1 MARSGDDAAA
11 PLPHAYPMRAEFTL
25 QEPKVLAL
33 YEAVLDE
40 LGISAGTRLLE
51 VACGP
56 GLFLRLAAQRGAV
69 VSGVDPE
76 APFIAI
82 ARERVPD
89 AALVVGG
96 IESLPFADR
105 AFDVVTGFN
114 AFQFSAD
121 PPRALREAARVAD
134 AGCPV
139 VIGAWGRPEH
149 CEAAAYL
156 EAIGGS
162 DAFAL
167 SQPAAMEAF
176 AAAGGLV
183 AGELR
188 DVDCVWDYPD
198 EETALRALGSTE
210 WAVEAIGAV
219 GEQQVTTAILES
231 IAPYRAIDGGYRI
244 ENVFSY
250 VISTK
255 RTTTEEAGMAGVR
268 KFDFEAPDETRTPDK
283 TRVEVVRTGGA
294 TAARLVLEPGWKWS
308 ECVKPVAGTDRCQ
321 VHHVG
326 FAQSGTIHVVHEDGT
341 EIEIEPGSAY
351 EILPGHDAWV
361 VGDER
366 CVMFEF
372 ESRAAEEYA
381 RG

>member
-1 MARSGDDAAA
+1 
-11 PLPHAYPMRAEFTL
+11 MRADFTL

-40 LGISAGTRLLE
+40 LAISAGTRVLDI
-51 VACGP
+51 ACGP
-56 GLFLRLAAQRGAV
+56 GLFLRLAAQRGAT

-76 APFIAI
+76 AVFIAI

-89 AALVVGG
+89 AELVIGG
-96 IESLPFADR
+96 MESLPFADR

-114 AFQFSAD
+114 AFQFAAD
-121 PPRALREAARVAD
+121 PARALREAARVGV
-134 AGCPV
+134 AGCPI
-139 VIGAWGRPEH
+139 VIAAWSRPEH

-156 EAIGGS
+156 KAVDGS

-167 SQPAAMEAF
+167 SQPLTMEAF

-188 DVDCVWDYPD
+188 NVDCVWDYPD
-198 EETALRALGSTE
+198 EEAALRALCSTA

-219 GEQQVTTAILES
+219 GEQQVTTAVLES
-231 IAPYRAIDGGYRI
+231 IAPYRAIDGGYRM
-244 ENVFSY
+244 ENVFGY
-250 VISTK
+250 VIATK
-255 RTTTEEAGMAGVR
+255 KTTTKEAGMAGVH
-268 KFDFEAPDETRTPDK
+268 KFDFEEPDETRTPDK
-283 TRVEVVRTGGA
+283 TRVEVVRTGEA
-294 TAARLVLEPGWKWS
+294 TAARLVFEPGWKWS

-326 FAQSGTIHVVHEDGT
+326 FAQSGTMHVVHEDGT

-372 ESRAAEEYA
+372 ESRAAEQYA

>member
-1 MARSGDDAAA
+1 MARSGDEAAA
-11 PLPHAYPMRAEFTL
+11 PLPHADAMRADFTL
-25 QEPKVLAL
+25 QEPKMLAL

-40 LGISAGTRLLE
+40 LAIRAGTRVLD
-51 VACGP
+51 VGCGP
-56 GLFLRLAAQRGAV
+56 GLFLRLAAQRGAI

-82 ARERVPD
+82 AREHLPD
-89 AALVVGG
+89 ATLVVGG
-96 IESLPFADR
+96 MESLPFADR

-114 AFQFSAD
+114 TFQFAAD
-121 PPRALREAARVAD
+121 PARALQAAARVGV
-134 AGCPV
+134 AGCPI
-139 VIGAWGRPEH
+139 VIAAWGRPEH

-156 EAIGGS
+156 KAVGAPR
-162 DAFAL
+162 AFAL
-167 SQPAAMEAF
+167 SQPPAMEAF

-188 DVDCVWDYPD
+188 NVDCVWDYPD
-198 EETALRALGSTE
+198 EEAALRALCSTR
-210 WAVEAIGAV
+210 WAVEAIGAA
-219 GEQQVTTAILES
+219 GEQQVTTAVLES

-244 ENVFSY
+244 ENVFGY
-250 VISTK
+250 VIAAK
-255 RTTTEEAGMAGVR
+255 KTTTEEVGMTGVQ
-268 KFDFEAPDETRTPDK
+268 KFDFEEPDEIRTPDK
-283 TRVEVVRTGGA
+283 TRVEVVRTDGA
-294 TAARLVLEPGWKWS
+294 TAARLVFEPGWKWS

-326 FAQSGTIHVVHEDGT
+326 FAQAGTMHVVHEDGT
-341 EIEIEPGSAY
+341 EIQIEPGSAY

>member
-1 MARSGDDAAA
+1 M
-11 PLPHAYPMRAEFTL
+11 
-25 QEPKVLAL
+25 VAL

-40 LGISAGTRLLE
+40 LAIRVGTRVLD

-56 GLFLRLAAQRGAV
+56 GLFLRLAAQRGAI

-76 APFIAI
+76 ATFVAI
-82 ARERVPD
+82 ARERLPD
-89 AALVVGG
+89 ATLVVGAM
-96 IESLPFADR
+96 ESLPFADH
-105 AFDVVTGFN
+105 AFDVLTGFD
-114 AFQFSAD
+114 AFQFAAD
-121 PPRALREAARVAD
+121 PAGALQEAARVGV
-134 AGCPV
+134 AGCPI
-139 VIGAWGRPEH
+139 VIAAWGRPEH

-156 EAIGGS
+156 KAVGGS

-167 SQPAAMEAF
+167 SQPPAMEAF

-183 AGELR
+183 GGELR
-188 DVDCVWDYPD
+188 NVDCVWDYPD
-198 EETALRALGSTE
+198 EEAALRALCSTRR
-210 WAVEAIGAV
+210 AVEAIGAV
-219 GEQQVTTAILES
+219 GEQQVTTAVLES

-244 ENVFSY
+244 ENVFGY
-250 VISTK
+250 VIAAK
-255 RTTTEEAGMAGVR
+255 KTTTKEDGMAGVH
-268 KFDFEAPDETRTPDK
+268 KFNFEAPDETRTPDK

-294 TAARLVLEPGWKWS
+294 TAARLVFEPGWKWS
-308 ECVKPVAGTDRCQ
+308 DCVKPVAGTDRCQ

-326 FAQSGTIHVVHEDGT
+326 FAQSGTMHVVHQDGT
-341 EIEIEPGSAY
+341 EIQIEPGSAY

>member
-1 MARSGDDAAA
+1 MSADF
-11 PLPHAYPMRAEFTL
+11 ML

-40 LGISAGTRLLE
+40 LAIGAGTRVLD

-56 GLFLRLAAQRGAV
+56 GLFVRLAAARGAE

-76 APFIAI
+76 PAFIVI

-89 AALVVGG
+89 AELVAAAM
-96 IESLPFADR
+96 ESLPFADSM
-105 AFDVVTGFN
+105 FDVVTGFN
-114 AFQFSAD
+114 AFQFAD
-121 PPRALREAARVAD
+121 DPARALREAARVGVT
-134 AGCPV
+134 GCPI
-139 VIGAWGRPEH
+139 VIAAWGRPEH

-156 EAIGGS
+156 KSLGGP

-167 SQPAAMEAF
+167 SKPSAMRAF
-176 AAAGGLV
+176 AASGGLIV
-183 AGELR
+183 GERR
-188 DVDCVWDYPD
+188 DVECVWDYPD
-198 EETALRALGSTE
+198 EETALRALCSTR

-219 GEQQVTTAILES
+219 GRHEVIAAVLES
-231 IAPYRAIDGGYRI
+231 IAPYRAIGGGYRI
-244 ENVFSY
+244 ENVFHY
-250 VISTK
+250 VIATNK
-255 RTTTEEAGMAGVR
+255 TITEEAGMAGAQ
-268 KFDFEAPDETRTPDK
+268 KFNFEEPDETRTPDK

-321 VHHVG
+321 LHHVG
-326 FAQSGTIHVVHEDGT
+326 FAQSGTIRVVHEDGT
-341 EIEIEPGSAY
+341 EIEIGPGSAY

-381 RG
+381 RE